1 MHPLKSK
8 MGSMP
13 IDAIENLEQ
22 ANVPPDAAK
31 AIVKAITDH
40 TTTAVSGLAT
50 KEDLEVLRVAAKHDF
65 DDLRRDFDELCTA
78 TKHAL
83 QELGANIRNDLQK
96 QIIELQSR
104 MTTVVLSVF
113 GTLLVGVFGCIYFVL
128 SYAKK

>member
-1 MHPLKSK
+1 MNPLKSK

-13 IDAIENLEQ
+13 IGSIENLEQ
-22 ANVPPDAAK
+22 ANVPPEAAK

-40 TTTAVSGLAT
+40 TTAAVSGLAT
-50 KEDLEVLRVAAKHDF
+50 KEDLEVLRVATKH
-65 DDLRRDFDELCTA
+65 DFDELCTA

-83 QELGANIRNDLQK
+83 QEFGANIKNDLQK
-96 QIIELQSR
+96 RIIELQSR

-128 SYAKK
+128 NYVKK